1 MSVERLLGGVELGGT
16 KVVCA
21 YGTGPHDVEL
31 VERAPTT
38 GPEQTLGWA
47 VAQLRA
53 FEKARG
59 PMAAIGIASFGPL
72 DLRTGDGTVGRILMT
87 PKPTWSEADIA
98 APFREAFGVPIAVAS
113 DVEGAALAEA
123 AAGAGRGLRAFAYVT
138 VGTGIGVGVM
148 AGGELVR
155 GLLHPELGHIAVPR
169 QPDDDYEGCCPY
181 HGDCWEG
188 LACGPAIEARWGAP
202 AHVLAGDLRDRALD
216 LEAAY
221 LAAGF
226 RTIAYAYL
234 PERIVVGGGLG
245 LASGLLPRVAQR
257 LSAGLGGYPGI
268 PEMQSPQFLVPAGLG
283 SLAGPA
289 GALALAATAR

>member
-1 MSVERLLGGVELGGT
+1 MERLLGGVELGGT

-21 YGTGPHDVEL
+21 YGRGPHDVEL

-47 VAQLRA
+47 VAQLRS
-53 FEKARG
+53 FEHALG

-72 DLRTGDGTVGRILMT
+72 DLRPGNGPVGRILRT
-87 PKPTWSEADIA
+87 PKPAWSDADIV
-98 APFREAFGVPIAVAS
+98 APFREAFGVPVAVAS

-123 AAGAGRGLRAFAYVT
+123 AVGAGRGLRSFAYVT

-148 AGGELVR
+148 AGGALVR

-169 QPDDDYEGCCPY
+169 QPDDDYEGSCPY

-188 LACGPAIEARWGAP
+188 LASGPAMAARWGAP
-202 AHVLAGDLRDRALD
+202 AHALAGGLRDRAME

-226 RTIAYAYL
+226 RAIAYAYL
-234 PERIVVGGGLG
+234 PERIVVGGGVG
-245 LASGLLPRVAQR
+245 LAPGLLPAVAER
-257 LSAGLGGYPGI
+257 LVAELRGYPGV
-268 PEMQSPQFLVPAGLG
+268 PELQQPGFVA
-283 SLAGPA
+283 
-289 GALALAATAR
+289 